1 VTPRLEG
8 GGLEVDGLH
17 LAYTLPGGARHDV
30 LDVPSFRLPQ
40 GAQAG
45 IAGPSGAGKTSFLH
59 LLAGIERPERGR
71 IVWDGTEITALSERH
86 CDRWRRER
94 VGLVFQNFHLL
105 PGLSA
110 FGNVVLPASFDHLR
124 VPASLATRAASLL
137 EGLGIEPVQ
146 TVETLSRGEQQR
158 VALARALLRRPTILL
173 ADEPT
178 ASLDA
183 ATAAEV
189 IELLVAGATES
200 GVTLLVAS
208 HDERILAR
216 FARRFDLVGKTLV
229 AKTLVG
235 HAEPRHEKRA

>member
-1 VTPRLEG
+1 MQGLAVEGLALSYRLP
-8 GGLEVDGLH
+8 
-17 LAYTLPGGARHDV
+17 TGARLAV
-30 LDVPSFRLPQ
+30 LDIVCFDLPA

-45 IAGPSGAGKTSFLH
+45 IAGPSGAGKTSLLH

-71 IVWDGTEITALSERH
+71 ISWDGVEITAFSERR

-124 VPASLATRAASLL
+124 LPAELAARAEELL
-137 EGLGIEPVQ
+137 DGLDIERDQ
-146 TVETLSRGEQQR
+146 AVETLSRGEQQR

-183 ATAAEV
+183 ATASEV
-189 IELLVAGATES
+189 IERLIAAAARDN
-200 GVTLLVAS
+200 VTLIVAS
-208 HDERILAR
+208 HDERILER
-216 FARRFDLVGKTLV
+216 LERRFDLVGRTLIEHDERR
-229 AKTLVG
+229 L
-235 HAEPRHEKRA
+235 EKRA